1 VVTITRTIQKRK
13 RFSGTVIAMSER
25 VTLSTVAR
33 HVGVSRAT
41 ASNAYNRPDQLS
53 SDLRERIL
61 AAADELGYAGPDP
74 RASSLRSGR
83 AGAVGLLQTSL
94 GVALTDPASLLM
106 LAGVGRACD
115 EAGVAL
121 VLIPEHRAGD
131 GRDGRRDIVR
141 SAVVDGFVAHCGA
154 LDDQRRAIVTDR
166 HLPIVVLDGRVVG
179 DEPSVGIDE
188 EHGARAAA
196 EHVLQLGNRRI
207 AVVAFSPDPIA
218 GSNLVTARR
227 LGGYL
232 DAISDAGI
240 DPATVPIAEG
250 GHYDRA
256 EAARAVAALLERPDR
271 PTAILAMSDEF
282 AAAAV
287 EAAVEQGLR
296 VPDDLSVV
304 GFDDSPTAT
313 NTTPPL
319 TTVHQDHAAKGATAV
334 RLLLER
340 APAGTQV
347 TLPVHLV
354 VRESTGPPPGHSSPR
369 GPVA

>member
-1 VVTITRTIQKRK
+1 
-13 RFSGTVIAMSER
+13 MSER
-25 VTLSTVAR
+25 VTLSTIAR

-53 SDLRERIL
+53 ADLRARIL

-94 GVALTDPASLLM
+94 GIALTDPASLLM

-115 EAGVAL
+115 DAGVAL
-121 VLIPEHRAGD
+121 VLIPQHRAGGD
-131 GRDGRRDIVR
+131 GHDGRRDIVR

-196 EHVLQLGNRRI
+196 EHLLGLGHRRI
-207 AVVAFSPDPIA
+207 AILSFSPDAIA
-218 GSNLVTARR
+218 GSNLVTSRR
-227 LGGYL
+227 LGAYL
-232 DAISDAGI
+232 DALSDAGI
-240 DPATVPIAEG
+240 DRTTVPIVEG

-256 EAARAVAALLERPDR
+256 AAARAVAPLLERPDR

-287 EAAVEQGLR
+287 DAAVGIGLR
-296 VPDDLSVV
+296 VPDDVSVV

-313 NTTPPL
+313 STTPPL
-319 TTVHQDHAAKGATAV
+319 TTVHQDHAAKGAAAV

-354 VRESTGPPPGHSSPR
+354 VRESTAPPPGHLSSPPR
-369 GPVA
+369 PVA